1 MKYIVLDSNIL
12 LHYKSFED
20 IPWQEELDCGE
31 ITIVLT
37 AMVLEEI
44 DKKKDQEK
52 GKIQKRAKAVASRIG
67 EILIGGKSSK
77 YPVVFVE
84 SAYATEEERRQYHL
98 DSNDNQILFDVM
110 KSDLD
115 LGNVIV
121 VSSDNPMLIRAK
133 QRGLKIHKPND
144 KYLLK
149 EELSKEEKEAQ
160 TAIAELTRLKSRLPA
175 PQLIFEDGV
184 NHIQIKRVT
193 ALEIE
198 EEVNLRMNELRHRWP
213 EKTIE
218 DEQEIILGQVY
229 NRVSS
234 EQILQYNISRNKFI
248 EQSEKKVRLEVER
261 DDLDRRMRKVSV
273 CVYNGGNASTGKMNI
288 FVDIPEGIKL
298 FGANSKK
305 KIEYEEPSTP
315 NYFGLSQIPQFNV
328 MYGYYKPNVK
338 MWDVGDYIRKGQI
351 KETSEPL
358 THTLRRELFT
368 FYVDSSTCPNFGLKW
383 YIADAALTDPVTG
396 ELNVSFVEE

>member
-1 MKYIVLDSNIL
+1 MHLILDSNIL
-12 LHYKSFED
+12 LHYISFEE
-20 IPWQEELDCGE
+20 IPWKDELHCEDV
-31 ITIVLT
+31 TIVLD
-37 AMVLEEI
+37 AVVLEEI
-44 DKKKDQEK
+44 DKKKDFEK
-52 GKIQKRAKAVASRIG
+52 GKVQKRAKAIASRIG
-67 EILIGGKSSK
+67 EILLENKTCR
-77 YPVVFVE
+77 YPVVFLE
-84 SAYATEEERRQYHL
+84 SAYATEAERQQYHL
-98 DSNDNQILFDVM
+98 DSNDNQILFDIM

-115 LGNVIV
+115 SQNVVV

-133 QRGLKIHKPND
+133 QRGLKIYKPND

-160 TAIAELTRLKSRLPA
+160 IAIAELTRLKSRLSA
-175 PQLIFEDGV
+175 PELIFENGV
-184 NHIQIKRVT
+184 NHIQIKRV
-193 ALEIE
+193 AAWDIE
-198 EEVNLRMNELRHRWP
+198 EEVNLRMNELRRRWP

-234 EQILQYNISRNKFI
+234 ELILQYNISRKKFI

-298 FGANSKK
+298 FEANSKK
-305 KIEYEEPSTP
+305 TIEYEEPSPP
-315 NYFGLSQIPQFNV
+315 NYLGLSQIPQFNV
-328 MYGYYKPNVK
+328 MYGYYKPKVK
-338 MWDVGDYIRKGQI
+338 MWDVDNYIKKGQI
-351 KETSEPL
+351 KEISEPL
-358 THTLRRELFT
+358 THTLQRELFT

-383 YIADAALTDPVTG
+383 YIADAALADPVTG
-396 ELNVSFVEE
+396 KLNVSFVEE

>member
-1 MKYIVLDSNIL
+1 MNLVLDSNIL

-31 ITIVLT
+31 VTIVLT

-52 GKIQKRAKAVASRIG
+52 GKIQKRAKTVASRIG
-67 EILIGGKSSK
+67 EILIEGKTSK
-77 YPVVFVE
+77 YPVVFLE

-110 KSDLD
+110 KSDMDLD
-115 LGNVIV
+115 DVII

-144 KYLLK
+144 NYLLK

-160 TAIAELTRLKSRLPA
+160 AAITELTRLKSRLPD
-175 PQLIFEDGV
+175 PKLIFEDGG
-184 NHIQIKRVT
+184 NYIQIKRVA
-193 ALEIE
+193 ALDIE
-198 EEVNLRMNELRHRWP
+198 EELNERMNELCGRWP

-229 NRVSS
+229 NRVSP

-261 DDLDRRMRKVSV
+261 DDLERRMKRISVSV
-273 CVYNGGNASTGKMNI
+273 YNSGNASTGRMNI
-288 FVDIPEGIKL
+288 FVDIPEGVKL
-298 FGANSKK
+298 YEGNSKK
-305 KIEYEEPSTP
+305 KIEYDEPSTP
-315 NYFGLSQIPQFNV
+315 NYFGLTQIPQFNL
-328 MYGYYKPNVK
+328 MGGYYKPRVE
-338 MWDVGDYIRKGQI
+338 MWDINDFIRKKQI

-358 THTLRRELFT
+358 THTLLHEVFS
-368 FYVDSSTCPNFGLKW
+368 FYVDSATCPNFGLKW
-383 YIADAALTDPVTG
+383 YIADAALADPVIG